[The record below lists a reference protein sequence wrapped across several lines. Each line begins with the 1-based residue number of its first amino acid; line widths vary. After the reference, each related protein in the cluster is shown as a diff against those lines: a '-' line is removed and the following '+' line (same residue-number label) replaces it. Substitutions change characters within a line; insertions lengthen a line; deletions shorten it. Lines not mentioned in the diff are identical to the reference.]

1 MPPPLYSNSPHKP
14 GSAEDMTY
22 RFVEDSQARPDPNA
36 GVATAAVAAGLAVV
50 LTQLFKV
57 PGLLWRGLCL
67 ALAYGPMTRWTI
79 GGGVTGS
86 LCGVTLSHR
95 MNDEILRGQVRL
107 VPIGLIAGFGL
118 GLLRRI
124 RSPRAHNV

>member
-1 MPPPLYSNSPHKP
+1 M
-14 GSAEDMTY
+14 
-22 RFVEDSQARPDPNA
+22 
-36 GVATAAVAAGLAVV
+36 
-50 LTQLFKV
+50 

-67 ALAYGPMTRWTI
+67 ALTYGPITRWVI

-86 LCGVTLSHR
+86 LCGATLSYL
-95 MNDEILRGQVRL
+95 MNDEILRGQGRL
-107 VPIGLIAGFGL
+107 VPIGLIVGFGL